1 MLVTDFQPDPLSP
14 TLQISDT
21 FGGDTGAFP
30 PAGPRTVS
38 GDSGDADGGTEHPV
52 MVAATGASAVNDT
65 FEAARRADGVGG
77 GLSRGQRQATARC
90 GPSTSAAFWWMRSG

>member
-14 TLQISDT
+14 TQQIYDT

-30 PAGPRTVS
+30 PAGPRTVW

-52 MVAATGASAVNDT
+52 MVAATCASAVNDT
-65 FEAARRADGVGG
+65 FEVASRADGAGG
-77 GLSRGQRQATARC
+77 GRVRGQRQATGRI
-90 GPSTSAAFWWMRSG
+90 GGGLSE